1 MKWIP
6 CSYGGLFISV
16 AHPLT
21 AFNCG
26 TISPWSDTY
35 WSPHASGLRA
45 RHACS
50 VLPLPLQSPQWHQSG
65 HSECAG
71 LFVPSRCFLS
81 MACPLHGL
89 TLCHFPHHSKP
100 QCLRPLV
107 IPHPLHSKPAMLFYS
122 LPFHVIPWSFCSVSS
137 YSTWG
142 FISISPFS
150 VKTLWWGCPP
160 IPLRLQHHRYR
171 PSLSTSCKM
180 NSSGALFISITTV
193 CLLTCR
199 LTRSWAFYCSKTA
212 YVPNA

>member
-6 CSYGGLFISV
+6 CSCGGLFISV

-26 TISPWSDTY
+26 TISPWSDAY
-35 WSPHASGLRA
+35 WSPHASDLLT
-45 RHACS
+45 RHARP
-50 VLPLPLQSPQWHQSG
+50 VLPLPLQSPQWYQSG

-71 LFVPSRCFLS
+71 LFVPFHCFLS
-81 MACPLHGL
+81 MVCTPPWPHPL
-89 TLCHFPHHSKP
+89 
-100 QCLRPLV
+100 PL
-107 IPHPLHSKPAMLFYS
+107 PPSLQAPMSPSFSHTTPPARHPLHSKPAVLFYS

-160 IPLRLQHHRYR
+160 IPPPSASSMQAFSQHLMQNELQW
-171 PSLSTSCKM
+171 
-180 NSSGALFISITTV
+180 ALFISITTV

-212 YVPNA
+212 